1 MSRIEPEGRGK
12 DDWTM
17 AIIGEKKKEKRR
29 GRLFFLNTTRIVSTN
44 TSTIIQDVTSEK
56 LARI

>member
-29 GRLFFLNTTRIVSTN
+29 GRLFFLTRIVSIS
-44 TSTIIQDVTSEK
+44 TSPIIQDVISEE

>member
-1 MSRIEPEGRGK
+1 MSRIELEGRGK

-17 AIIGEKKKEKRR
+17 AIIEKKEKRR
-29 GRLFFLNTTRIVSTN
+29 GCLFFLTRIVSTN
-44 TSTIIQDVTSEK
+44 TSPIIQDVISEE

>member
-1 MSRIEPEGRGK
+1 MSRIELEGREK

-17 AIIGEKKKEKRR
+17 AIMENKEERR

-44 TSTIIQDVTSEK
+44 TSPIIQDVTSEK